1 MEDDEPDIS
10 SSKTNEVGVEEASDG
25 GGVGEETIGVSTLAE
40 AVAEDEVVVEEET
53 SVLLLLV
60 VGVEKTWFSK
70 FNNCSIKLKLGET
83 HLLLDLTYS

>member
-25 GGVGEETIGVSTLAE
+25 GGVGEETIGVSTL
-40 AVAEDEVVVEEET
+40 VEDEVVVEEET
-53 SVLLLLV
+53 SVLLLV